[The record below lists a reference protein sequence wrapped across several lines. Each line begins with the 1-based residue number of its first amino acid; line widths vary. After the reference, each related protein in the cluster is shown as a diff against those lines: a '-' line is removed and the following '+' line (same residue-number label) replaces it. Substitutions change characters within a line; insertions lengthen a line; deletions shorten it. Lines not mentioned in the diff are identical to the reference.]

1 MCYGVI
7 LEAIDLLAQKGIF
20 AQYHQLRTLW
30 PMLDDTPAFT
40 KRCPN
45 IFVVEYNATAQLAK
59 LIIAHGGEEENIN
72 NILRYDGIPMQ
83 AQDLVNSVISK
94 LNLKEDEVA

>member
-1 MCYGVI
+1 
-7 LEAIDLLAQKGIF
+7 
-20 AQYHQLRTLW
+20 
-30 PMLDDTPAFT
+30 MLDETPAFT